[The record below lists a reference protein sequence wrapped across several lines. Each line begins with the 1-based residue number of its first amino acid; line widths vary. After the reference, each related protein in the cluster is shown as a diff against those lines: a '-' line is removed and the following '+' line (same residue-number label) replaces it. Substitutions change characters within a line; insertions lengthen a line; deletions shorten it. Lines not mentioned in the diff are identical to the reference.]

1 MQFQLSEDI
10 PFGST
15 IDSISIGSE
24 VPFDGNVAR
33 VSGWGATS
41 SSAWL
46 SSQLNEK
53 EVTIVYF
60 NDCKY
65 LYEGIQNPVTE
76 RMVCAGSRDG
86 GPCQGDSGDPLVYN
100 EQLIG
105 LMSWSFGCGDSKY
118 PAVYTD
124 VTKFRGW
131 IADYTGLS
139 F

>member
-1 MQFQLSEDI
+1 L
-10 PFGST
+10 
-15 IDSISIGSE
+15 SISVASE

-33 VSGWGATS
+33 ISGWGAPYS
-41 SSAWL
+41 GAWL
-46 SSQLNEK
+46 SAQLTWQ
-53 EVTIVYF
+53 EVIIVYF

-65 LYEGIQNPVTE
+65 NYEGIGDTITE
-76 RMVCAGSRDG
+76 RMVCAESRSG
-86 GPCQGDSGDPLVYN
+86 GPCQGDSGNPLVYN

-105 LMSWSFGCGDSKY
+105 LMSWSFGCGERKY